1 MLWCKMAYNDYAI
14 RYAHLLRGDY
24 MNGSQGEATKK
35 SAFGRRIDAFKVRHE
50 ALWQFIMFNLLSL
63 CATVTDLGVY
73 TLLNSRLLV
82 GLKDISVTW
91 WLLDYSSEAGGLAAL
106 ISTAAAYVL
115 AQAVNFFVQRKG
127 TFNADNNVAASGVMY
142 IVMIV
147 GIWFFQI
154 WFSAILL
161 GWLLPVL
168 GEFWGG
174 LAMRAINGMVALLIQ
189 FPLNK
194 FVIMRKSR

>member
-1 MLWCKMAYNDYAI
+1 MAYNDYAI

-24 MNGSQGEATKK
+24 MNGSQVEATKK

-91 WLLDYSSEAGGLAAL
+91 WLLDYSSEAGGSHLDSCGVCVGAGGEL
-106 ISTAAAYVL
+106 LRS
-115 AQAVNFFVQRKG
+115 AQGYFQR
-127 TFNADNNVAASGVMY
+127 
-142 IVMIV
+142 
-147 GIWFFQI
+147 
-154 WFSAILL
+154 
-161 GWLLPVL
+161 
-168 GEFWGG
+168 
-174 LAMRAINGMVALLIQ
+174 
-189 FPLNK
+189 
-194 FVIMRKSR
+194 

>member
-1 MLWCKMAYNDYAI
+1 
-14 RYAHLLRGDY
+14 

-127 TFNADNNVAASGVMY
+127 TFNADN